1 MQTINTV
8 LELQQTIL
16 NLKKQGKKISF
27 IPTMGA
33 LHKGHTSLI
42 KIGKKHAD
50 ITIASIF
57 INPTQFNNPDDLKKY
72 PRMLDNDK
80 LLLEKKSCDIL
91 FTPSIEEIY
100 PKNLETKVNIDLN
113 ELEKPMEGEFRPGHF
128 EGMMQ
133 VVKRLLDIVMPD
145 YLIMGQKDFQ
155 QFTIVAYMIKVL
167 KIPVELIVAS
177 TLREKDGLAMSSRN
191 MRLSPKMRAI
201 SPIIYQELVK
211 AKEDLKTKKIGKIC
225 ENGLKA
231 FSKHGLKPE
240 YFRICDG
247 FTLKP
252 IEDINNH
259 SYIVACVAAWA
270 EDVRL
275 IDNMILKKA
284 KK

>member
-167 KIPVELIVAS
+167 KIPVELIVAP

-211 AKEDLKTKKIGKIC
+211 AKEDLKTKKIGKSVKMVL
-225 ENGLKA
+225 NP
-231 FSKHGLKPE
+231 S
-240 YFRICDG
+240 RN
-247 FTLKP
+247 T
-252 IEDINNH
+252 
-259 SYIVACVAAWA
+259 V
-270 EDVRL
+270 
-275 IDNMILKKA
+275 
-284 KK
+284 

>member
-167 KIPVELIVAS
+167 KIPVELIVAP

-225 ENGLKA
+225 ENGLKS

>member
-91 FTPSIEEIY
+91 FTPSIE
-100 PKNLETKVNIDLN
+100 
-113 ELEKPMEGEFRPGHF
+113 G
-128 EGMMQ
+128 
-133 VVKRLLDIVMPD
+133 
-145 YLIMGQKDFQ
+145 
-155 QFTIVAYMIKVL
+155 
-167 KIPVELIVAS
+167 
-177 TLREKDGLAMSSRN
+177 
-191 MRLSPKMRAI
+191 
-201 SPIIYQELVK
+201 
-211 AKEDLKTKKIGKIC
+211 
-225 ENGLKA
+225 
-231 FSKHGLKPE
+231 
-240 YFRICDG
+240 
-247 FTLKP
+247 
-252 IEDINNH
+252 
-259 SYIVACVAAWA
+259 
-270 EDVRL
+270 
-275 IDNMILKKA
+275 
-284 KK
+284 

>member
-167 KIPVELIVAS
+167 KIPVELIVAP

-225 ENGLKA
+225 ENGLKS

-252 IEDINNH
+252 IEYINNH